1 MRPRTPE
8 PGPILTRRIIGLAI
22 KVHRKL
28 GPGLLESVYQQCL
41 CWELDRDGLP
51 FEREVPLSLTY
62 EGMQIDKG
70 YRADIIVNNEV
81 LLELKSVEA
90 VLPVHGAQTL
100 TYLKLSGCATALLI
114 NFNDVLLKNGVHRF
128 LNLLTQEPRSA

>member
-1 MRPRTPE
+1 MRPRSPE

-41 CWELDRDGLP
+41 CWELERDGLS
-51 FEREVPLSLTY
+51 FEREVPLSITY

-70 YRADIIVNNEV
+70 YRADIIVNNTV
-81 LLELKSVEA
+81 LLELKAVEA
-90 VLPVHGAQTL
+90 VLPVHKAQTL
-100 TYLKLSGCATALLI
+100 TYLRMSGCTTALLI

-128 LNLLTQEPRSA
+128 LALVTPVPRSA